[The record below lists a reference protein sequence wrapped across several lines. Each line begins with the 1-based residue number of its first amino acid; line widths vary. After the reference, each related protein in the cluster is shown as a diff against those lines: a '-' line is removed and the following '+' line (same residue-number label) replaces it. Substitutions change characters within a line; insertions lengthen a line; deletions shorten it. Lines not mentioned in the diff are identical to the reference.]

1 MHNVEQICRLC
12 LRSFPRVARGKIA
25 IVNEAF
31 QPKLK
36 AVFPFAILPVENLPA
51 EACRGCRVTVEQ
63 FFEYSEKVRSHQ
75 ASLEAALPIEYQD
88 EAGNPPAETVK
99 GESNEKF
106 APETN
111 IFRQT
116 LSFESSTVEANEQF
130 HVELLKVEPLGEGT
144 QHGENADETQL
155 SGSLIKMESS
165 ENEDDDYHLEQVD
178 TLTASP
184 NEQPTDE
191 LLLHNEQRRGPVP
204 TAKRK
209 KKRPRAEDEKLL
221 REHFHLG
228 CEMCPY
234 MSETVP
240 DLFQHYRQEHKTTGY
255 VQCCNR
261 KFFRRARLLEHLG
274 AHLGSIVCDI
284 CGKVFRNTFSL
295 ELHKLDHDAPDA
307 RQFKCDQCSFSFHKL
322 YHLKQHKKR
331 HERVRCT
338 ICGKV
343 LAGELGLKGH
353 MQKMHGNDN
362 KQICPT
368 CGKEFRCNLA
378 MERHLKA
385 HLGTLTIE
393 RVQCD
398 QCDKWFD
405 SKLNLR
411 SHCKRVHDEMGPI
424 QCDECQHI
432 SPNRRALVN
441 HKVRAHGQKQAYE
454 CEYCGKKLNT
464 KLTLKE
470 HLAIHTNVPLYSC
483 EFCGITFNSNAN
495 KYVHRKSKHPQEW
508 EALKQQKLLKRMTP
522 TVDSV

>member
-1 MHNVEQICRLC
+1 MHNVEEICRLC
-12 LRSFPRVARGKIA
+12 LRSFPRVARGKIPIA
-25 IVNEAF
+25 DEVF

-36 AVFPFAILPVENLPA
+36 AVFTFAILPDENLPA

-63 FFEYSEKVRSHQ
+63 FFDYSEKVRSHQ
-75 ASLEAALPIEYQD
+75 TSLEAALPIVYND
-88 EAGNPPAETVK
+88 EVIPPVDEMVK
-99 GESNEKF
+99 GEPNKKL
-106 APETN
+106 
-111 IFRQT
+111 Q
-116 LSFESSTVEANEQF
+116 LSFEASSVQSEDHF
-130 HVELLKVEPLGEGT
+130 HVELLKVEPLGDGT
-144 QHGENADETQL
+144 QHEEHVDETQL
-155 SGSLIKMESS
+155 SDSWIKMESS
-165 ENEDDDYHLEQVD
+165 DNEEDDYNIEEQVED
-178 TLTASP
+178 TLAASP
-184 NEQPTDE
+184 SNQTNTNC
-191 LLLHNEQRRGPVP
+191 LLLLKEQRKDRMPNV
-204 TAKRK
+204 TRK

-228 CEMCPY
+228 CEMCSY

-240 DLFQHYRQEHKTTGY
+240 DLFQHYRQAHKTAGY

-261 KFFRRARLLEHLG
+261 KFIRRARLLEHLG

-284 CGKVFRNTFSL
+284 CSKVFRNQSSL
-295 ELHKLDHDAPDA
+295 DLHKLDHGAPDA
-307 RQFKCDQCSFSFHKL
+307 RQFKCDLCSFSFHKL
-322 YHLKQHKKR
+322 YHLKQHQKR

-338 ICGKV
+338 ICGKL

-353 MQKMHGNDN
+353 MQKMHGSGN

-368 CGKEFRCNLA
+368 CGKEFRCNSA

-398 QCDKWFD
+398 QCEKWFD
-405 SKLNLR
+405 SKQNLR
-411 SHCKRVHDEMGPI
+411 SHCKRVHDQMGPI

-432 SPNRRALVN
+432 SPNHRALVS

-470 HLAIHTNVPLYSC
+470 HLAIHTNIPLYSC

-508 EALKQQKLLKRMTP
+508 EAQKQQKLLKRMTP
-522 TVDSV
+522 AVDSV